1 MLESKTHMPLGIT
14 KELTAKYIGGH
25 KAFPKQTH
33 TQVLI
38 LPDRLELVKPSLV
51 VPYISITNIENMDER
66 KISALRVAL
75 LGIVGL
81 FWKKKCLYTVV
92 QYNDGLD
99 EQTIVIDFGKQID
112 EIQPLIYQKMLE
124 ARHS

>member
-38 LPDRLELVKPSLV
+38 LPDRLELVKPIFI

-81 FWKKKCLYTVV
+81 F
-92 QYNDGLD
+92 
-99 EQTIVIDFGKQID
+99 
-112 EIQPLIYQKMLE
+112 
-124 ARHS
+124 